1 MKRTLRHFLT
11 VCILMAPAIVAAQDG
26 RYSQY
31 FNNTVYLNPA
41 NAGNGIQYIR
51 VTGIYRTQWAGLGT
65 PFTTQGFA
73 VDKVVNRVGIGGV
86 INRQG
91 AGDAGI
97 RTLNIVGNLSY
108 NLPIGKSQINTLS
121 GGLQVGIIN
130 KSFDPNKMS
139 FDNQYDPDAGYD
151 PNLSSGE
158 IFTTTSVSRPD
169 INMGFMWQ
177 RGWGRDDVKFKP
189 FAGISFSH
197 LNRPNETFIIDG
209 NKAPVKKSIY
219 LGAGIEVTDHV
230 IITPSAMLL
239 RQDVFKENTF
249 GSSVSY
255 KLDNSNAIHFGLY
268 DRLDDAIIAYAGYQ
282 LNQVMLGMSYDAST
296 SELSRSGKGINAFE
310 ISLAWSPLPKKKK
323 EKPVETPEE
332 RTDEVHLPVLE
343 LNLPIGKTPEMQ
355 MAERPVTPEPQA
367 APEPVAVVV
376 IPAPVVQTT
385 TENVSPVPNVTPQQV
400 TNDVTDIPET
410 ITPVVVPHE
419 IVPQVK
425 TVPQVDNRTTV
436 TAQTRVPETLNAPA
450 EVPLHNAQ
458 IETVP
463 VEKAA
468 VVVIAPSVPETLN
481 TPVEAPVQNVQTD
494 AVPLENVTPLAVHPE
509 VPETIAAPADVHE
522 TLQPVTAIPGI
533 TTTTVES
540 VKEVAPA
547 AIAAPESIQE
557 PIVPVEIDKIPVVTA
572 TVVVPEKVTPAVDSD
587 NDGIPDEKDACPFIK
602 GSRATN
608 GCPDSDGDGVQDLV
622 DKCPMVAGTAA
633 NGGCPD
639 VKTPVTETQILVKKF
654 DNVLFWPGS
663 SELNTPDIFD
673 IIERAIE
680 IMFRDPSTQVVISGH
695 TDNEGDAAVNMVLS
709 QARADAVKQYM
720 IKMGIDGSRIRTVA
734 YGENM
739 PLENNADA
747 EGKRLNRRAEINVV
761 KP

>member
-1 MKRTLRHFLT
+1 MKRTLRNFLT
-11 VCILMAPAIVAAQDG
+11 VCILIVPAISTAQDG

-108 NLPIGKSQINTLS
+108 NMPLGKSKINTVS
-121 GGLQVGIIN
+121 AGIQVGIIN

-209 NKAPVKKSIY
+209 NKAPVKKSFY
-219 LGAGIEVTDHV
+219 LGAGIEITKHV
-230 IITPSAMLL
+230 IVTPSAMLL
-239 RQDVFKENTF
+239 RQDIFKENTF
-249 GSSVSY
+249 GSSISY
-255 KLDNSNAIHFGLY
+255 KLDNNNAIHFGLY

-323 EKPVETPEE
+323 EKPVETPDE
-332 RTDEVHLPVLE
+332 RTDEMQLPVLD
-343 LNLPIGKTPEMQ
+343 LKLPVGKAPEMQ
-355 MAERPVTPEPQA
+355 MAERPVEPEPQSV
-367 APEPVAVVV
+367 PEPVAVVIV
-376 IPAPVVQTT
+376 
-385 TENVSPVPNVTPQQV
+385 PVPVDQKTTV
-400 TNDVTDIPET
+400 IPET
-410 ITPVVVPHE
+410 ITPVVIPHE
-419 IVPQVK
+419 TVPQVK
-425 TVPQVDNRTTV
+425 TAPQTDKQPTV
-436 TAQTRVPETLNAPA
+436 TAQTTIPETLNAPAEVPVQNTKIETAPVEKTAVIVVAPSVPETLNAPA
-450 EVPLHNAQ
+450 EVQVQNAP
-458 IETVP
+458 I
-463 VEKAA
+463 AA
-468 VVVIAPSVPETLN
+468 VQ
-481 TPVEAPVQNVQTD
+481 VQNATPIADNQT
-494 AVPLENVTPLAVHPE
+494 
-509 VPETIAAPADVHE
+509 VPETIAVPAEIHE
-522 TLQPVTAIPGI
+522 TIQPVNTVPAIAING
-533 TTTTVES
+533 VETG
-540 VKEVAPA
+540 KEVMPA
-547 AIAAPESIQE
+547 TISEPETIQE
-557 PIVPVEIDKIPVVTA
+557 PVVPVEIDKAPVVTA
-572 TVVVPEKVTPAVDSD
+572 TVVIPKKVIVAVDSD
-587 NDGIPDEKDACPFIK
+587 NDGIPDDKDACPYIK
-602 GSRATN
+602 GTRSTN

-622 DKCPMVAGTAA
+622 DKCPMVAGTPA

-639 VKTPVTETQILVKKF
+639 VKAPVSETQVLVKKF

-680 IMFRDPSTQVVISGH
+680 IMYRDQSTQVVISGH
-695 TDNEGDAAVNMVLS
+695 TDSEGDAAINMVLS
-709 QARADAVKQYM
+709 QARAEAVKKYM
-720 IKMGIDGSRIRTVA
+720 VKMGIDASRIRTVA
-734 YGENM
+734 YGENV
-739 PLENNADA
+739 PLENNSDP